1 MRMNARPHTAR
12 QLALDE
18 LLPLSPAADSPATG
32 RSRPG
37 GIDHAFPEEFA
48 NTLSRSEAFNKHLF
62 RPNTYL
68 HKWWARRCG
77 STFRTILKQFVAD
90 PERRDYYAP
99 GGLEGKVVLDPMMGG
114 GTTLH
119 EAIRLGASVIGA
131 DIDPIPVV
139 QARASLAQVALPD
152 LQAAFERFF
161 ADLYQRV
168 GHYFQTECPACGQT
182 VDSQYTLHGVR
193 KRCACGESVQIDQ
206 YELRHEGYRIIRI
219 WPDTWAIQPT
229 PPSSFSMREEGVSPP
244 RIGEG
249 PGEGFRP
256 PDEKS
261 MPRLILKGE
270 TVCPACQQRY
280 QDLLDEPFYARYVPL
295 AVVGQCPRH
304 GLFFRAP
311 GEADL
316 TRIRRA
322 NELRAGLDL
331 GPAEGFAVRDGP
343 KSGDL
348 LTRNVRSYLD
358 VFSSRQL
365 LYLYHAIQ
373 LLRDYSGA
381 IRLNLALLVST
392 SLEFNAL
399 LCGYKGW
406 STRRPGAIRHVF
418 ALHAYAFQY
427 TVAENNPVNRARS
440 SGNLQQLFRDRIE
453 RGRKWA
459 IAPVE
464 RWIDQNG
471 KAHRVTIRGE
481 VDGGTEVFDQAALT
495 RQQQAF
501 WLIHGDSRRLPIE
514 SHSVDIIVT
523 DPPYYD
529 NVQYSDLATFFRVW
543 LARLLPD
550 EADWTYDETRSA
562 VATQAADDD
571 TGFIAV
577 LSGIFR
583 ECGRVLKRDTG
594 RLVFTFHH
602 WDPNAWA
609 ELTIALQQ
617 AGFRLV
623 NAHVVF
629 SENPISS
636 HIQNLKALT
645 HDAILVLAIDGD
657 EYAARRWPPLETIDT
672 SDSETFCRQCGAAL
686 GWLLESECAPGE
698 MRAMWKQ
705 LFDADSLD
713 RKQPYGRII
722 PGRRDPRLRGDDGG
736 RRADPHPLPH
746 AARGLCR
753 SR

>member
-1 MRMNARPHTAR
+1 MERPCVAR

-18 LLPLSPAADSPATG
+18 LLPSIEAESGPA
-32 RSRPG
+32 
-37 GIDHAFPEEFA
+37 IDHAFPEEFA
-48 NTLSRSEAFNKHLF
+48 NTLSRVEAFNKHLF

-139 QARASLAQVALPD
+139 QARASLAQVPLSD
-152 LQAAFERFF
+152 LRAAFERFF

-182 VDSQYTLHGVR
+182 VDSQFTLHGVR

-206 YELRHEGYRIIRI
+206 YELRHEGERIIRI
-219 WPDTWAIQPT
+219 WPDTWAIT
-229 PPSSFSMREEGVSPP
+229 DEPPAGSKPAGGLR
-244 RIGEG
+244 
-249 PGEGFRP
+249 
-256 PDEKS
+256 
-261 MPRLILKGE
+261 RLILKGE
-270 TVCPACQQRY
+270 TVCPACQQTY

-295 AVVGQCPRH
+295 AVVGHCPQH

-311 GEADL
+311 GEPDL
-316 TRIRRA
+316 ARIRRA

-331 GPAEGFAVRDGP
+331 GPAEDFVVRDGP

-365 LYLYHAIQ
+365 LYLYHAIR
-373 LLRDYSGA
+373 LLRNYPGA
-381 IRLNLALLVST
+381 VKLNLALLVST

-440 SGNLQQLFRDRIE
+440 SGNLQQLFHDRIE

-459 IAPVE
+459 MAPVE
-464 RWIDQNG
+464 RKIDPDG
-471 KAHRVTIRGE
+471 KAHLVTIRGE
-481 VDGGTEVFDQAALT
+481 VDGGVEVFDQAALAGQ
-495 RQQQAF
+495 RQAF
-501 WLIHGDSRRLPIE
+501 WLIQGDSRRLPIE

-550 EADWTYDETRSA
+550 EANWTYDETRCA

-583 ECGRVLKRDTG
+583 ECGRVLKRDAG

-645 HDAILVLAIDGD
+645 HDAILVLAIDG
-657 EYAARRWPPLETIDT
+657 YATRRWPPPEAIDT

-686 GWLLESECAPGE
+686 GWLLASECAPGE
-698 MRAMWKQ
+698 IRATWKQ
-705 LFDADSLD
+705 LI
-713 RKQPYGRII
+713 QGE
-722 PGRRDPRLRGDDGG
+722 
-736 RRADPHPLPH
+736 
-746 AARGLCR
+746 
-753 SR
+753 